1 MWDYFFNSKK
11 ILSRDRYPWIDYAR
25 GICIILVSFRH
36 FFSGLLNGAI
46 DVQQYPSL
54 SYLNIFFFSFR
65 MPLFFI
71 VSGIFLRTSL
81 QSKGPGSFV
90 KSRTETILYP
100 LIVWGSIHISL
111 QLLFADYVN
120 AQRQVGDY
128 LKLIYQPRSVEQFWY
143 LNALFFVSI
152 SYALVTFYGKFSH
165 WQQLLLGI
173 GLYGVAAYLHMNKI
187 ETGLLTDICF
197 FYIFFA
203 IGDGISSFMMNPAN
217 FEKLSSWKT
226 LAMIMPFFVLIQ
238 HYFTLAN
245 LQKGD
250 DYYVQNFMPLYF
262 ALAAVVGGAFVL
274 GVSFLLQK
282 HNGLR
287 FLRVIGYHSLY
298 IYVANLMVTATVR
311 IVLMQLL
318 GIRNIPLLLV
328 IGTAAG
334 VVIPIII
341 YNLAQKAG
349 FWWLYSWKKPVKS
362 SRGSLQIVGKDDNIT
377 KQMHRRVGQSVKEK
391 SR

>member
-1 MWDYFFNSKK
+1 MWDYLFNSKK

-36 FFSGLLNGAI
+36 FFSGLLNGDI

-71 VSGIFLRTSL
+71 VSGIFLRSSL

-100 LIVWGSIHISL
+100 LIIWGIIHISL

-128 LKLIYQPRSVEQFWY
+128 FKLIYQPRSVEQFWY

-152 SYALVTFYGKFSH
+152 SYALITYFGKVSH

-187 ETGLLTDICF
+187 EAGFLTDVCF

-203 IGDGISSFMMNPAN
+203 VGDTISAFMMDPAN
-217 FEKLSSWKT
+217 FKKLASWKT
-226 LAMIMPFFVLIQ
+226 LVFILPFFVLIQ
-238 HYFTLAN
+238 HFFTLAN
-245 LQKGD
+245 LRKGD
-250 DYYVQNFMPLYF
+250 DYYVQNFMPMYF

-274 GVSFLLQK
+274 CVSFLLQK
-282 HNGLR
+282 YNSLR

-311 IVLMQLL
+311 IVLMRLL
-318 GIRNIPLLLV
+318 HVSNIPLLLI

-349 FWWLYSWKKPVKS
+349 LWWLYSWKKPART
-362 SRGSLQIVGKDDNIT
+362 SRGSLQVVGKDGGLT
-377 KQMHRRVGQSVKEK
+377 KPLQPRVNQSIKEK

>member
-1 MWDYFFNSKK
+1 MWDYLFNSKK

-36 FFSGLLNGAI
+36 FFSGLLNGDI

-100 LIVWGSIHISL
+100 LIIWGVLHISL
-111 QLLFADYVN
+111 QLIFADYVN
-120 AQRQVGDY
+120 AHRQVGDY
-128 LKLIYQPRSVEQFWY
+128 FKLIYQPRSVEQFWY

-152 SYALVTFYGKFSH
+152 SYALVTFYARFSH
-165 WQQLLLGI
+165 WQQMLLGVV
-173 GLYGVAAYLHMNKI
+173 LYGVAAYLHMNRI
-187 ETGLLTDICF
+187 ETGFITDVCF

-203 IGDGISSFMMNPAN
+203 IGDTISAFMMNPAN
-217 FEKLSSWKT
+217 FRKIASWKT
-226 LAMIMPFFVLIQ
+226 LAVIVPFFILIQ
-238 HYFTLAN
+238 HYFTMAN
-245 LQKGD
+245 LRKGD
-250 DYYVQNFMPLYF
+250 DYYVQNFMPMYF

-274 GVSFLLQK
+274 CVSFLLQK
-282 HNGLR
+282 YNSLR

-311 IVLMQLL
+311 IVMMRLMNIQ
-318 GIRNIPLLLV
+318 NIPLLLIV
-328 IGTAAG
+328 GTAAG
-334 VVIPIII
+334 VIIPVIL

-349 FWWLYSWKKPVKS
+349 LWWLYTWKKPVNQ
-362 SRGSLQIVGKDDNIT
+362 SRGNLQVVGKDGALT
-377 KQMHRRVGQSVKEK
+377 KPLSPRMNQSIKEK

>member
-1 MWDYFFNSKK
+1 VWDYLFNSKK

-36 FFSGLLNGAI
+36 FFSGLLNGDI

-100 LIVWGSIHISL
+100 LIIWGVLHISL
-111 QLLFADYVN
+111 QLIFADYVN
-120 AQRQVGDY
+120 AHRQVGDY
-128 LKLIYQPRSVEQFWY
+128 FKLIYQPRSVEQFWY

-152 SYALVTFYGKFSH
+152 SYALVTFYARFSH
-165 WQQLLLGI
+165 WQQMLLGVV
-173 GLYGVAAYLHMNKI
+173 LYGVAAYLHMNRI
-187 ETGLLTDICF
+187 ETGFITDVCF

-203 IGDGISSFMMNPAN
+203 IGDTISAFMMNPAN
-217 FEKLSSWKT
+217 FRKIASWKT
-226 LAMIMPFFVLIQ
+226 LAVIVPFFILIQ
-238 HYFTLAN
+238 HFFTMAN
-245 LQKGD
+245 LRKGD
-250 DYYVQNFMPLYF
+250 DYYVQNFMPMYF

-274 GVSFLLQK
+274 CVSFLLQK
-282 HNGLR
+282 YNSLR

-311 IVLMQLL
+311 IVMMRLMNIQ
-318 GIRNIPLLLV
+318 NIPLLLIV
-328 IGTAAG
+328 GTAAG
-334 VVIPIII
+334 VIIPVIL

-349 FWWLYSWKKPVKS
+349 LWWLYTWKKPVNQ
-362 SRGSLQIVGKDDNIT
+362 SRGNLQVVGKDGALT
-377 KQMHRRVGQSVKEK
+377 KPLSPRMNQSIKEK

>member
-1 MWDYFFNSKK
+1 MWDYLFNSKK

-36 FFSGLLNGAI
+36 FFSGLLNGDI

-100 LIVWGSIHISL
+100 LIIWGVLHISL
-111 QLLFADYVN
+111 QLIFADYVN
-120 AQRQVGDY
+120 AHRQVGDY
-128 LKLIYQPRSVEQFWY
+128 FKLIYQPRSVEQFWY

-152 SYALVTFYGKFSH
+152 SYALVTFYARFSH
-165 WQQLLLGI
+165 WQQMLLGVV
-173 GLYGVAAYLHMNKI
+173 LYGVAAYLHMNRI
-187 ETGLLTDICF
+187 ETGFITDVCF

-203 IGDGISSFMMNPAN
+203 IGDTISAFMMNPAN
-217 FEKLSSWKT
+217 FRKIASWKT
-226 LAMIMPFFVLIQ
+226 LAVIVPFFILIQ
-238 HYFTLAN
+238 HFFTMAN
-245 LQKGD
+245 LRKGD
-250 DYYVQNFMPLYF
+250 DYYVQNFMPMYF

-274 GVSFLLQK
+274 CVSFLLQK
-282 HNGLR
+282 YNSLR

-311 IVLMQLL
+311 IVMMRLMNIQ
-318 GIRNIPLLLV
+318 NIPLLLIV
-328 IGTAAG
+328 GTAAG
-334 VVIPIII
+334 VIIPVIL

-349 FWWLYSWKKPVKS
+349 LWWLYTWKKPVNQ
-362 SRGSLQIVGKDDNIT
+362 SRGNLQVVGKDGALT
-377 KQMHRRVGQSVKEK
+377 KPLSPRMNQSIKEK